1 MAELLLPHAAESS
14 ERLAVADEF
23 GSTNWKSFN
32 QRVNQLIHAL
42 RRQGLKTGDTFSVL
56 SGNRRE
62 YVEAFAAAAHGGWAL
77 DPINWHLVP
86 SEICY
91 ILENSESKAL
101 LIDSRFYELG
111 VRAISLK
118 NAPSISPVVV
128 IGEHE
133 TNYSTQLKNILTY
146 EEFLA
151 VEKIL

>member
-1 MAELLLPHAAESS
+1 MAELLLPHAAVSS

-42 RRQGLKTGDTFSVL
+42 RRQGLKPVDTFSVL

-62 YVEAFAAAAHGGWAL
+62 YVEAFAAAAHGGWL
-77 DPINWHLVP
+77 LVPINWHLVP